1 MLGKIK
7 KLLSTCQ
14 EIAGFRIIEHK
25 VEAGELFF
33 VKKELDMNRVKAVH
47 HFAVTVY
54 KDFSEHNIKYR
65 GSATANLHPTMNE
78 EEIKQVIADLSFA
91 AGFVK
96 NQYYPLPQPA
106 ATDGQPP
113 LSNFASHPISHWLPK
128 ITEAVFKNDIQS
140 QGCLN
145 SCELFLDKVYTRV
158 INSEG
163 IDSSFEGYK
172 GQLEFITACQGK
184 SEEIELY
191 KNLLFAGYDAQAI
204 AGEVA
209 EMLALCKERAC
220 ACPTPAVKKHTVLLT
235 GEPVEEFLQYYTAK
249 ASAHSVYNKLSEAK
263 LGENIQGLNVKG
275 DLINL
280 LLDPSLENS
289 TDSAPFDEDGFP
301 LKPAVLYENGIL
313 KKYWGDVR
321 HCHYL
326 NVEPTGMIHN
336 IVVQGGKKSVTAM
349 KQAPY
354 LELVAF
360 SDFQMDSLTGD
371 FAGEI
376 RLGWYFDGTRTIPV
390 TGGSI
395 SGNIKEMQEE
405 MYLSSELQKNNNYL
419 IPRTIQLFN
428 VAIAGAEN

>member
-1 MLGKIK
+1 MLEKIK
-7 KLLSTCQ
+7 KLLSNCQ
-14 EIAGFRIIEHK
+14 EIAGFRIIEQK

-33 VKKELDMNRVKAVH
+33 IKKELDMNRGKAVH
-47 HFAVTVY
+47 HFIVTVY
-54 KDFSEHNIKYR
+54 KDFTEHAVKYR
-65 GSATANLHPTMNE
+65 GSATAKLHPTMNE
-78 EEIKQVIADLSFA
+78 EEIKQVIADLALA

-96 NQYYPLPQPA
+96 NQYYPLPQPSP
-106 ATDGQPP
+106 TDGQYP

-128 ITEAVFKNDIQS
+128 ITEAIFTNDTESQS
-140 QGCLN
+140 CLN

-172 GQLEFITACQGK
+172 GQVEFITACQGK

-209 EMLALCKERAC
+209 EMLALSKERAC

-263 LGENIQGLNVKG
+263 LGENIQGVNVKG
-275 DLINL
+275 DLITL
-280 LLDPSLENS
+280 TLDPFLENS

-301 LKPAVLYENGIL
+301 LKPVVLYENGIL

-326 NVEPTGMIHN
+326 NVEPTGNIHN
-336 IVVQGGKKSVTAM
+336 VVVQGGKKSITAM
-349 KQAPY
+349 KQEPY

-360 SDFQMDSLTGD
+360 SDFQMDTLTGD

-376 RLGWYFDGTRTIPV
+376 RLGWYFDGTKTIPV

-405 MYLSSELQKNNNYL
+405 MYLSRELQKNNNYL
-419 IPRTIQLFN
+419 IPKTIQLFN